1 MSFAVSP
8 DELISTFGLSGVVYF
23 PRYESPHN
31 RLDTRT
37 ASFLSSVGLP
47 DEEWFKSKASV
58 GQDESVSLAE
68 WFGPE
73 DGTLPKECQAWLVLG
88 YFSAS
93 VIALDPESRKVYA
106 FGEGEPLDSYTQLH
120 RDVESLVY
128 ALHLFKKFDDQ
139 ERDDDAGIEEQ
150 VDQLRAQIED
160 FDTLPFENEQS
171 QWNLILDEVIE
182 GIW

>member
-8 DELISTFGLSGVVYF
+8 DELLGTFGLSGVVYF

-37 ASFLSSVGLP
+37 ANFLSSVGLP
-47 DEEWFKSKASV
+47 DVEYFKSKASV
-58 GQDESVSLAE
+58 GQEESVSLAE

-73 DGTLPKECQAWLVLG
+73 DGTLPEECRAWLVLG
-88 YFSAS
+88 YFAAS
-93 VIALDPESRKVYA
+93 VIALDPETGKVYA
-106 FGEGEPLDSYTQLH
+106 FGEGEPLDDYTQLH

-128 ALHLFKKFDDQ
+128 ALNLFKKFDEQ
-139 ERDDDAGIEEQ
+139 ERDDDADIEAQ
-150 VDQLRAQIED
+150 VDQLRAQIEA

-171 QWNLILDEVIE
+171 QWNLTFDEVIE